1 MTGARGHKH
10 GSLTQQREQADNW
23 RAGKCNGYGVLLP
36 CRCQCGAVGIKP
48 LRSYTMKAINEH
60 VGWGTDGHGLKVLFC
75 NKCRE
80 VFYRTPDAGKA
91 IQAQRVFSK
100 KHQCAN

>member
-1 MTGARGHKH
+1 MQ
-10 GSLTQQREQADNW
+10 SLPGPERDRPVTFFRERVD
-23 RAGKCNGYGVLLP
+23 LP

>member
-1 MTGARGHKH
+1 
-10 GSLTQQREQADNW
+10 
-23 RAGKCNGYGVLLP
+23 
-36 CRCQCGAVGIKP
+36 
-48 LRSYTMKAINEH
+48 MKAINEH